1 MKMEQRVAMNN
12 VATDIREV
20 RQGRVSINDIKWDL
34 IKIIEPYDGI
44 LSTNEGSKNVVLQLF
59 NSYLSDL
66 RYCGLIKEFNTVA
79 TIRESAI
86 TYDVSV
92 KLSEDRSMKKLKI
105 HVGVYQAKA
114 A

>member
-1 MKMEQRVAMNN
+1 MEQRAAM
-12 VATDIREV
+12 ADIRDV
-20 RQGRVSINDIKWDL
+20 RQGRVSVNDIKWDL

-44 LSTNEGSKNVVLQLF
+44 LATNKGSEEVIRKLF
-59 NSYLSDL
+59 EKYLSDL
-66 RYCGLIKEFNTVA
+66 KYCGLINEFIVNA
-79 TIRESAI
+79 SIRESAI
-86 TYDVSV
+86 TYDVAV